1 MSGALLF
8 CPREMFNE
16 GRQDERQED
25 IDRKEQQKVDAIIQA
40 EFVLLGTIFDAD
52 IMF

>member
-16 GRQDERQED
+16 GRQERQED
-25 IDRKEQQKVDAIIQA
+25 NDRKEQRKADAIIQA
-40 EFVLLGTIFDAD
+40 
-52 IMF
+52 